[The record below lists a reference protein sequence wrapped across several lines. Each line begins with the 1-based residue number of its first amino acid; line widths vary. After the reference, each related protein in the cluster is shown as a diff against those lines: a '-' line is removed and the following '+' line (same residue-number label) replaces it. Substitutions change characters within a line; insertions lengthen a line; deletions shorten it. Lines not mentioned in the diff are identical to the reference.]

1 MESSKSKKSSFERK
15 QVNGKDNP
23 KYVDLLDED
32 KAIAGQKFCCI
43 SFVSPEH
50 IIKQREHFLMEE
62 FVKGWDFTKSMEKFT
77 QFLNFVSYKY
87 GLNFESLTED
97 LHAFVKEEKENL
109 NKYNLV
115 DDYKNFLDA
124 REDDLEKTF
133 NNLNNFQTSTRG
145 LKVRGCF
152 PTQQEAEL
160 RCKMLRELDPHH
172 DVYVGPVGL
181 WIPFHPEAY
190 KTGRVEYLEDELN
203 QLMTEKKKNEE
214 KAKEEFDKRVKDAKA
229 KAIEENKKKAIE
241 SGNKLTQILNK
252 DGNLVSV
259 KDMNTQEM
267 QLLSQ
272 SSSNVTSAD
281 IRRELFEGDN
291 VVTSLDT
298 DHGLSELT
306 FDVSGKTDNYTFS
319 HLKSPL

>member
-1 MESSKSKKSSFERK
+1 MSNSKMSNISKDNRQTGVEYRYNLDKTE
-15 QVNGKDNP
+15 NP

-32 KAIAGQKFCCI
+32 KPIAGQKFCCV

-50 IIKQREHFLMEE
+50 IIKQRQHFLMEE

-97 LHAFVKEEKENL
+97 LQTFVKEEKESL

-241 SGNKLTQILNK
+241 SGNKLTQTLNK

-306 FDVSGKTDNYTFS
+306 FDVSGKTDN
-319 HLKSPL
+319 